1 MRVNAVIP
9 QAGFGLWMD
18 FNALGLSH
26 EGLTRMLV
34 DDARVA
40 VSDGASFG
48 VEGTRHGASEH
59 RSAAQYSQHRLN
71 NIREAVNKLPR

>member
-1 MRVNAVIP
+1 MPSDLVTK
-9 QAGFGLWMD
+9 
-18 FNALGLSH
+18 
-26 EGLTRMLV
+26 GLTRMLV

-48 VEGTRHGASEH
+48 VEGTGMVRLNIGVP
-59 RSAAQYSQHRLN
+59 RSILNTGLN